1 MLCAFNSL
9 GNYPDSHE
17 IRIVDGKVKYVHT
30 ITV

>member
-1 MLCAFNSL
+1 VLCAFNSL